1 MSVSNYT
8 PDKGYKYSKL
18 RNVLYLVDAT
28 HTKDIHIDNGVA
40 YIDNLSQTP
49 LKLEGFN
56 ITFKEEESLDERY
69 KFQKTVT
76 ISLRGYANIDDL
88 GERYYAIIE
97 TTDGTRYMVN
107 VDFPSRITHTFNLSD
122 ETNQTDFTFSS
133 YSNYPTLRLDATIPN
148 AQAVTCVGYQNGGLI
163 GLKMINKDYVA
174 ISTHSNKITT
184 YGDTFKTI
192 DYLGKTCSFQEVFD
206 GEKYTDTITFD
217 IALDNYQTSWHY
229 NLLEFMQ
236 NLYAAIISVRNS
248 NYRYYSGFNYGLQPQ
263 VSIDVASTDSGNNS
277 IRITLTEASVRGLI
291 ASDSIQGDESSEKSW
306 VYIKT
311 YQGHNLWECLGQG
324 QARYL
329 VKQEIDSIGNP
340 TGRYMC
346 LNGYQA
352 LFPYLNIVDT
362 FSTTETFYDAS
373 CGGDECLLSH
383 GVPNTIYFDA
393 VTCHTYSLSS
403 SCDWNIVE
411 TLPNITVSPS
421 SGNGGQRYY
430 IQVCNTAQPTDTAL
444 VGTFNINY
452 GGNTR
457 IITTIVQKDS
467 GFLRPNRAYITC
479 NPQTVQFV
487 YDPSCPITITSIDP
501 QLTYTLDAGTLTVNV
516 PRYTSTSAE
525 KTWNIVAKNCH
536 DEVQTVYIIQD
547 KVYERWVA
555 TQQYL
560 CVGGNSYVQE
570 VRYTGATP
578 TAIDNIV
585 WPLEYRTGSLIQEG
599 DPRCNKV
606 IRRYSFFGHYYCVN
620 GNKIKALEQEESTDG
635 GITWV
640 KTGLTML
647 GETVETASSWCE
659 TDPTYSWVLTN
670 KTQCGE
676 DEILNYTFEYCNGQK
691 FAFQDV
697 PSTGGTYDFC
707 LTSVA
712 NGNNVE
718 WTVATA
724 CSYTHITA
732 TSTGYSITVDAN
744 PDTDNDRECY
754 IVLRQS
760 GSGNRVTLNTIQ
772 QAGELQ
778 CNALLDS
785 CCGRGSHSDYDIQFG
800 GQTGTTTDSVQGGCT
815 IRMTSTLPY
824 WLDVDVS
831 SNVVTYRA
839 TDINTGDTRY
849 FTVDFE
855 KVSGPTGYCDTA
867 SVLVKQLGGA
877 VPSTKIFRWQ
887 DGTVYKDTNPSADA
901 GSATFNLTS
910 TIDDVPTGYTASYNC
925 DWITADTSQNTTF
938 TVNWAQNT
946 SESSRTCRITLTQQC
961 SSQYPSTCK
970 TITLVVNQS
979 AGEQGE
985 TYFRWSD
992 DSHMYEYSATTTYNG
1007 YLTLVPFASKVN
1019 GVDTNATLSSNVSWI
1034 QTYNQLYYNYNEV
1047 KPSRNETIYLDT
1059 NYNEQP
1065 RTGTLT
1071 LTQKGTGD
1079 QIKVVITQAA
1089 YVADC
1094 TITSFGIADE
1104 VCIGQGLSYNFTVA
1118 DTRCSRTTY
1127 FNLFQGSTTVTSTA
1141 TPSGGI
1147 GSGVF
1152 QTSTLTAG
1160 TASAT
1165 CVVNGQQVVKE
1176 VTVLN
1181 CGDSYWDT
1189 GLPVVVINTPNG
1201 QPITSKEVWMEGASI
1216 KIYQNRDTVVYDNS
1230 ALSIRGRGNSSWVYS
1245 DKKPYALK
1253 LEKKAEI
1260 LGMPSSKRWALLAN
1274 YGDRILMRNQ
1284 IANEIAHCTDLS
1296 TGLGWTPSGKFVELV
1311 LNGEHRGNYYLSEQ
1325 VRVETNRLDI
1335 DEFSDCLYEI
1345 DRNDMDED
1353 YTFRSAIK
1361 DYPYHIK
1368 SPDVPDVTYFKGKID
1383 TVETLLNNGSGYKPY
1398 LDYNSFADHWIIEE
1412 LTQNF
1417 ECRGHSPGSLYCYY
1431 LEDSNVGKLKMGPV
1445 WDFDYSTF
1453 NLYWPLKAGNELCSG
1468 TTVPSNGYMPQV
1480 LAISCHVYYDYLF
1493 NDSEF
1498 KAVVKQRWNA
1508 IKSRLDAIANR
1519 FDYWYTTLYASEQLN
1534 WALWPIPPDFES
1546 GHHPDCTLT
1555 FLQAKNYA
1563 KEFYTARLSYLN
1575 GVINSF

>member
-88 GERYYAIIE
+88 GERYYAIVE
-97 TTDGTRYMVN
+97 TTDGTLYMVN
-107 VDFPSRITHTFNLSD
+107 VDFASRITHTFNLSD

-133 YSNYPTLRLDATIPN
+133 YSNYPTLRLEATIPN
-148 AQAVTCVGYQNGGLI
+148 AKDVTCFGYQNGGLI
-163 GLKMINKDYVA
+163 GLKLINKDYVA
-174 ISTHSNKITT
+174 ISTISNKLTT

-217 IALDNYQTSWHY
+217 IALDDYKTSWHY

-248 NYRYYSGFNYGLQPQ
+248 DYKYYSGFNYGLQPQ

-291 ASDSIQGDESSEKSW
+291 ASDSIVIEESSDKTW

-311 YQGHNLWECLGQG
+311 YQGHDLWECIGQG

-346 LNGYQA
+346 LDGYQSQ
-352 LFPYLNIVDT
+352 FQYLNIVDT
-362 FSTTETFYDAS
+362 FDTTDNFYEAS
-373 CGGDECLLSH
+373 CGGDDCQLSH

-393 VTCHTYSLSS
+393 ITCHTYSLSS
-403 SCDWNIVE
+403 SCDWNISE
-411 TLPNITVSPS
+411 ALPNITVSPS
-421 SGNGGQRYY
+421 SGNGGERYY
-430 IQVCNTAQPTDTAL
+430 IQVCNTQEPTDTAL

-457 IITTIVQKDS
+457 VITTIVQNDE
-467 GFLRPNRAYITC
+467 GFLKPNRVYITC
-479 NPQTVQFV
+479 NPQTVQFA
-487 YDPSCPITITSIDP
+487 YDPNCPIAITSIDP

-516 PRYTSTSAE
+516 PRYTLTSAE
-525 KTWNIVAKNCH
+525 KTWSIVAKNCNN
-536 DEVQTVYIIQD
+536 EYQTVYIIQD

-555 TQQYL
+555 TQQYM

-578 TAIDNIV
+578 TTIDNIV
-585 WPLEYRTGSLIQEG
+585 WPLEYRAGSLIQEG
-599 DPRCNKV
+599 DPRCSKV
-606 IRRYSFFGHYYCVN
+606 ITKYEWMGNYYCIN
-620 GNKIKALEQEESTDG
+620 GDKIKALEQVRSTDG
-635 GITWV
+635 GINWD
-640 KTGLTML
+640 KTGLSML
-647 GETVETASSWCE
+647 GETVETASTWCL
-659 TDPTYSWVLTN
+659 TDPTYSWILTDR
-670 KTQCGE
+670 TQCGE
-676 DEILNYTFEYCNGQK
+676 DEILTYTFEYCNGQK

-697 PSTGGTYDFC
+697 PSTGGTYNFC
-707 LTSVA
+707 LRSLV
-712 NGNNVE
+712 NGNNAE
-718 WTVATA
+718 WSVATA

-732 TSTGYSITVDAN
+732 TSSGYSVTVDEN
-744 PDTDNDRECY
+744 TDPDNDRECY
-754 IVLRQS
+754 IVLKQKD
-760 GSGNRVTLNTIQ
+760 SGNRVTLNAIQ
-772 QAGELQ
+772 KAGELT
-778 CNALLDS
+778 CEPLLDS
-785 CCGRGSHSDYDIQFG
+785 CCGRGSNPDYDIELG
-800 GQTGTTTDSVQGGCT
+800 GVCGSTETDSIQGGCT
-815 IRMTSTLPY
+815 IRKTSSLPY
-824 WLDVDVS
+824 WLDVNIS
-831 SNVVTYRA
+831 SNNVTY
-839 TDINTGDTRY
+839 TTTEINTGASRY
-849 FTVDFE
+849 YTVE
-855 KVSGPTGYCDTA
+855 YAKVNGSTAYCETA

-877 VPSTKIFRWQ
+877 VPSTQIFTWT
-887 DGTVYKDTNPSADA
+887 DGTIYKDTNPSSDS
-901 GSATFNLTS
+901 GSETFSLVS
-910 TIDDVPTGYTASYNC
+910 TIDGVPTGYTASYNC
-925 DWITADTSQNTTF
+925 DWISVDASQNSSF
-938 TVNWAQNT
+938 TVSWQQNT
-946 SESSRTCRITLTQQC
+946 SETSRTCRITLTQQ
-961 SSQYPSTCK
+961 SSQN

-979 AGEQGE
+979 ASEHGE
-985 TYFRWSD
+985 TYFRWGD
-992 DSHMYEYSATTTYNG
+992 DQHMYEYSATTTYNG
-1007 YLTLVPFASKVN
+1007 TLGLVPFASKVD
-1019 GVDTNATLSSNVSWI
+1019 GVDTNAVLSSDVSWI

-1047 KPSRNETIYLDT
+1047 KPSRNETIYLDA
-1059 NYNEQP
+1059 NYNEQS

-1094 TITSFGIADE
+1094 TLTSFNISDE
-1104 VCIGQGLSYNFTVA
+1104 VCIGQGLSYTFTVA

-1127 FNLFQGSTTVTSTA
+1127 FYLFQGDNTITSTA

-1181 CGDSYWDT
+1181 CGESYWDT

-1201 QPITSKEVWMEGASI
+1201 EPITSKEVWMDGTSI
-1216 KIYQNRDTVVYDNS
+1216 KIYQDRTTVLYQSDED
-1230 ALSIRGRGNSSWVYS
+1230 SIRGRGNSSWEYS

-1253 LEKKAEI
+1253 LSSKSEI
-1260 LGMPSSKRWALLAN
+1260 LGMASSKRWVLLAN
-1274 YGDRILMRNQ
+1274 YGDRTLMRNV
-1284 IANEIAHCTDLS
+1284 IANEIAQCTDLS
-1296 TGLGWTPSGKFVELV
+1296 TGMEWSPIGKFVELV

-1325 VRVETNRLDI
+1325 VRVERNRLNI
-1335 DEFSDCLYEI
+1335 DEDSDYLLEM
-1345 DRNDMDED
+1345 DRNYDET
-1353 YTFRSAIK
+1353 YKFRSAIK
-1361 DYPYHIK
+1361 DYPYNIK
-1368 SPDVPDVTYFKGKID
+1368 SPDAPDVSYIEDKID
-1383 TVETLLNNGSGYKPY
+1383 TIEILMNNGSGYESY
-1398 LDYNSFADHWIIEE
+1398 IDYNSFADYWIVYE

-1417 ECRGHSPGSLYCYY
+1417 EAMGHSPGSVYCYF
-1431 LEDSNVGKLKMGPV
+1431 LPDSSFGKLKMGPP

-1453 NLYWPLKAGNELCSG
+1453 NLYWPLKANQEFCDG
-1468 TTVPSNGYMPQV
+1468 TTVPSNGYMPQT
-1480 LAISCHVYYDYLF
+1480 LIMTCHIYYDYLF
-1493 NDSEF
+1493 QDSNF
-1498 KAVVKQRWNA
+1498 KAVVKFRWNS
-1508 IKSRLDAIANR
+1508 IKSRLDAIINR
-1519 FDYWYTTLYASEQLN
+1519 FDYWYNVLYASEQLN
-1534 WALWPIPPDFES
+1534 WAMWEIPDEFEV
-1546 GHHPDCTLT
+1546 GHHPDYNLT
-1555 FLQAKNYA
+1555 FSEAVDRA
-1563 KEFYTARLSYLN
+1563 KEFYIDRLSYLDN
-1575 GVINSF
+1575 LINSF

>member
-88 GERYYAIIE
+88 GERYYAIVE
-97 TTDGTRYMVN
+97 TTDGTLYMVN
-107 VDFPSRITHTFNLSD
+107 IDFPSRIKHTFNLSD

-217 IALDNYQTSWHY
+217 IALDDYKTSWHY

-248 NYRYYSGFNYGLQPQ
+248 DYKYYSGFNYGLQPQ
-263 VSIDVASTDSGNNS
+263 VSIDVASTDTGNNS

-291 ASDSIQGDESSEKSW
+291 ASDSIQGDESADKNW

-311 YQGHNLWECLGQG
+311 YQGHDLWECLGQG

-329 VKQEIDSIGNP
+329 VKQEIDALGNP

-352 LFPYLNIVDT
+352 LFPYLNIVGT
-362 FSTTETFYDAS
+362 FSTTETFYEAS
-373 CGGDECLLSH
+373 CGGDDCQLSH

-393 VTCHTYSLSS
+393 ITCHTYSLSS

-421 SGNGGQRYY
+421 SGNGGERYY
-430 IQVCNTAQPTDTAL
+430 VQVCNTQEPTDTAL

-457 IITTIVQKDS
+457 IITTIVQKDE
-467 GFLRPNRAYITC
+467 GFLRPNRVYITC
-479 NPQTVQFV
+479 NPQTVQFA
-487 YDPSCPITITSIDP
+487 YDPNCPITITSIDP

-516 PRYTSTSAE
+516 PRYTLTSAE
-525 KTWNIVAKNCH
+525 KTWSIVAKNCNN
-536 DEVQTVYIIQD
+536 EYQTVYIIQD

-555 TQQYL
+555 TQQYM

-578 TAIDNIV
+578 TTIDSIV
-585 WPLEYRTGSLIQEG
+585 WPLEYRAGDLIQEG
-599 DPRCNKV
+599 DARCNKV
-606 IRRYSFFGHYYCVN
+606 ITKYEWLGNYYCIN
-620 GNKIKALEQEESTDG
+620 GDKIKALEQVRSTDG
-635 GITWV
+635 GLNWE

-647 GETVETASSWCE
+647 GETVETASTWCNTE
-659 TDPTYSWVLTN
+659 ATYSWVLTDR
-670 KTQCGE
+670 TQCGE

-697 PSTGGTYDFC
+697 PSTGGTYEFC
-707 LTSVA
+707 LRSEA
-712 NGNNVE
+712 NGNSVE

-732 TSTGYSITVDAN
+732 TSTGYSVTVDEN
-744 PDTDNDRECY
+744 TDPDNDRECY

-778 CNALLDS
+778 CNTLLDS

-824 WLDVDVS
+824 WLDVNVN
-831 SNVVTYRA
+831 SNIVTYRV
-839 TDINTGDTRY
+839 TDINTGATRY
-849 FTVDFE
+849 YTVDFE
-855 KVSGPTGYCDTA
+855 KVTGPTGYCDTA

-877 VPSTKIFRWQ
+877 VPSTQIFRWQ

-901 GSATFNLTS
+901 GSETFSLVS
-910 TIDDVPTGYTASYNC
+910 TIDGVSTGYTASYSC
-925 DWITADTSQNTTF
+925 DWVTANTSQNSSF

-946 SESSRTCRITLTQQC
+946 SESSRTCRITLTQQN
-961 SSQYPSTCK
+961 SSK

-985 TYFRWSD
+985 TYFRWGD
-992 DSHMYEYSATTTYNG
+992 DQHMYEYSATTTYNG
-1007 YLTLVPFASKVN
+1007 TLTLVPFASKVN
-1019 GVDTNATLSSNVSWI
+1019 GVDTNAVLSSDVSWI

-1047 KPSRNETIYLDT
+1047 KPSRNETIYLDA

-1147 GSGVF
+1147 GNGVF

-1216 KIYQNRDTVVYDNS
+1216 KIYQNRDTIVYDNS

-1296 TGLGWTPSGKFVELV
+1296 TGLGWTPSGQFVELV

-1325 VRVETNRLDI
+1325 VRVESNRLDI

-1353 YTFRSAIK
+1353 YTFTSAIK

-1519 FDYWYTTLYASEQLN
+1519 FDYWYTTLYNSEQLN